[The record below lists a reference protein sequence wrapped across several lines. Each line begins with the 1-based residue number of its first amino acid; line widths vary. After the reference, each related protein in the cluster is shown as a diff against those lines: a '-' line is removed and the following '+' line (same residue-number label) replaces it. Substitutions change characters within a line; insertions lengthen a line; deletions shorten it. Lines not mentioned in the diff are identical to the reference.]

1 MTDIT
6 IAVDDYG
13 PLMFYDMRRPGSV
26 IAKGTDGSLYVVP
39 REDGGWTKRAS
50 FSQSQEHLI
59 RLSRVQADRVVART
73 IKEAE
78 QRGLHRGPAD
88 RGAACDH
95 ASDDAVNSAVAQEA

>member
-13 PLMFYDMRRPGSV
+13 PLMFYDIRRPGSV

-78 QRGLHRGPAD
+78 QHGLHRGPAD

-95 ASDDAVNSAVAQEA
+95 ASDGAVNSAGAQGA